1 MSRLRRLTLLVVVA
15 LALVTTMGSAAAA
28 PGDTACDVTGS
39 ALANWGDITQQDTI
53 DDSAEGAA
61 FAAADGIVN
70 ARDSADC

>member
-1 MSRLRRLTLLVVVA
+1 MRRTTRII
-15 LALVTTMGSAAAA
+15 LALIVCTAFLGTMGAATAA
-28 PGDTACDVTGS
+28 DGSTACDVTGS

-70 ARDSADC
+70 ARGSAGC